1 MQNYNFC
8 CITNSVGTLLADFMK
23 GLYELFLNVSGAD
36 AFFLWLDTQTN
47 FQQLAADIV
56 VLADC
61 IFSLLDF
68 VPVVGYCL
76 KQIFVQLI
84 NFTVNAIAFL
94 LKVVVALG
102 TLTYDLPSGRMDRN
116 FLFMGDLA
124 ISEWEQI
131 VGILNADAPDSLIN
145 CLRYVLN
152 YGVQIPPITL
162 NEQGHF
168 VQCPDPQCVPV
179 DFIPPPPII
188 YRASAKGVLTSVGD
202 ESHLNKKFSMSRGSK
217 VTPIMYY
224 ESERNASKPW
234 FHPVFLKERFFA
246 KGQEM
251 YASKALGEVG
261 KNVDAFFE
269 KKKAEF
275 WERHR
280 VITKCHEDDMFKAAL
295 RKNDF
300 WRYKWMMSM
309 NK

>member
-1 MQNYNFC
+1 M
-8 CITNSVGTLLADFMK
+8 GTLLADFMK

-56 VLADC
+56 TLADC

-76 KQIFVQLI
+76 KQIFVQLV
-84 NFTVNAIAFL
+84 NFAANAIAFL

-102 TLTYDLPSGRMDRN
+102 TLTYDLPSGHMDRN

-131 VGILNADAPDSLIN
+131 VGILNANTPSSLIN

-162 NEQGHF
+162 DEQGHS

-188 YRASAKGVLTSVGD
+188 ARANAKGILNSVGE
-202 ESHLNKKFSMSRGSK
+202 ESHLNRKFSMSRGSR

-224 ESERNASKPW
+224 ETERNASMPW

-269 KKKAEF
+269 KKKSEF

-280 VITKCHEDDMFKAAL
+280 VITKCHEDDMFKASL